1 MRLVKLNYNKIKIFL
16 TMDDLLERGLTK
28 EDIWK
33 DSLKWQQ
40 LFDEML
46 DEANEELGVDIQG
59 TVAIEIFSMQT
70 QGMIMIVTMEEEDE
84 EDSLDLEDTFIEM
97 NIYEN
102 DQVILYYFDDFEEI
116 ITTCN
121 YLRRFSIPLS
131 SVYYFDHKYYLTLK
145 NYREKHHPTII
156 AILSEF
162 GNVSMNSDTI
172 LQEYGK
178 TIIENDA
185 IEKIGTYFL

>member
-1 MRLVKLNYNKIKIFL
+1 MRLVRLNSNKIKIFL

-70 QGMIMIVTMEEEDE
+70 QGMIMIVTMEEDE
-84 EDSLDLEDTFIEM
+84 EEESHGLEDTFIEM

-102 DQVILYYFDDFEEI
+102 DKVILYYFDDFEDLV
-116 ITTCN
+116 TANKYLVN
-121 YLRRFSIPLS
+121 YFIQTSSI
-131 SVYYFDHKYYLTLK
+131 YHFDNKYYIALK
-145 NYREKHHPTII
+145 NYREKYHHAIV
-156 AILSEF
+156 AILSEY
-162 GNVSMNSDTI
+162 GNVSMNSEII
-172 LQEYGK
+172 LKEYGK
-178 TIIENDA
+178 IIMENNA
-185 IEKIGTYFL
+185 IEQMGTFFL

>member
-1 MRLVKLNYNKIKIFL
+1 
-16 TMDDLLERGLTK
+16 MDDLLERGLTK

-70 QGMIMIVTMEEEDE
+70 QGMIMIVTMEEEE
-84 EDSLDLEDTFIEM
+84 EDSHGLEDTFIEM

-102 DQVILYYFDDFEEI
+102 DKIILYYFDDFEDLV
-116 ITTCN
+116 TVNKYLVN
-121 YLRRFSIPLS
+121 YFIQISSI
-131 SVYYFDHKYYLTLK
+131 YYFDNKYYIALK
-145 NYREKHHPTII
+145 NYREKYHHTIV
-156 AILSEF
+156 AILSEY
-162 GNVSMNSDTI
+162 GNVSMNSEII
-172 LQEYGK
+172 LKEYGK
-178 TIIENDA
+178 IIIENNA
-185 IEKIGTYFL
+185 IEKMSTYFL